1 VIFFLAVTDVVK
13 TMSCFAIASLFE
25 ELLLISSSAELVIAL
40 SEELVVTSFEELL
53 TSAVAFGIVVEPAVV
68 GLSEEQAASA
78 IRAIAPA
85 M

>member
-1 VIFFLAVTDVVK
+1 MVISPWGIAFFAVAVVVK
-13 TMSCFAIASLFE
+13 TMSCPLMIAPD
-25 ELLLISSSAELVIAL
+25 ELED
-40 SEELVVTSFEELL
+40 VTFEELL